1 MQAALNK
8 AVGFTITGVGCTG
21 LTLHVTGLFFC
32 VSVHLCRSVSAC
44 VGLLRCVAPNG
55 AGWRGGGQLED
66 VAVTLVRYI
75 FQSHGEISHPQ
86 ECQHRGLDYHLPQ
99 CITLYITIQ

>member
-8 AVGFTITGVGCTG
+8 AVGFNITGVGCTG
-21 LTLHVTGLFFC
+21 MRSHVTGLFFC

-44 VGLLRCVAPNG
+44 GGLLRCVAPN
-55 AGWRGGGQLED
+55 GGQLED

-75 FQSHGEISHPQ
+75 F
-86 ECQHRGLDYHLPQ
+86 
-99 CITLYITIQ
+99 